1 MQNSQP
7 ISSSRYYHRESRDPA
22 RSVDLQAWL
31 LSSAMHCLPY
41 SANLEVHLQCYC
53 MRMALVLPGLH
64 PSLQKK
70 GEKKHHQSLLQFSTV
85 ILPQPPSTTQ
95 Y

>member
-7 ISSSRYYHRESRDPA
+7 ISSSRYYHRESRDRA
-22 RSVDLQAWL
+22 RSVDLQVWL

-41 SANLEVHLQCYC
+41 SASPEVHLQCYC

-70 GEKKHHQSLLQFSTV
+70 EKKHHQSLLQFSTV

>member
-1 MQNSQP
+1 
-7 ISSSRYYHRESRDPA
+7 
-22 RSVDLQAWL
+22 
-31 LSSAMHCLPY
+31 
-41 SANLEVHLQCYC
+41 

-70 GEKKHHQSLLQFSTV
+70 EKKHHQSLLQFSTV